1 MANQL
6 LDQFDLTTK
15 KEEVTVPKNTGNSL
29 LDQFNSGVEVTT
41 LLLLKNQKKKQDT

>member
-15 KEEVTVPKNTGNSL
+15 EEITVPKNTGNSL
-29 LDQFNSGVEVTT
+29 LDQFPKLS
-41 LLLLKNQKKKQDT
+41 